1 MIISVIGAGVLG
13 LAYAASFARG
23 GHQVYCTDM
32 DEEIVN
38 AVKEGELPGYESGL
52 ERVVAEAE
60 ATGNLEF
67 TGHLRKVIKEAE
79 VIFITCE
86 VPEDDEHMPSLR
98 FVRAIAQ
105 SIGSQMEEPK
115 IVVLKS
121 SVPPA
126 RRWSLRRL
134 SRKPLTSVRRIS
146 ILMWYPHRPLPRP
159 AAF

>member
-1 MIISVIGAGVLG
+1 
-13 LAYAASFARG
+13 
-23 GHQVYCTDM
+23 M

-121 SVPPA
+121 SVPPG
-126 RRWSLRRL
+126 S
-134 SRKPLTSVRRIS
+134 SVVIEET
-146 ILMWYPHRPLPRP
+146 I
-159 AAF
+159 

>member
-98 FVRAIAQ
+98 FVRAIARA
-105 SIGSQMEEPK
+105 SA
-115 IVVLKS
+115 
-121 SVPPA
+121 A
-126 RRWSLRRL
+126 RWRSPRL
-134 SRKPLTSVRRIS
+134 
-146 ILMWYPHRPLPRP
+146 
-159 AAF
+159 